1 MGDRA
6 FFMLSGGDDDRLRLV
21 DHSVKTERG
30 KAKITI
36 VVEAKD
42 WGSAGYAMECLD
54 AVAKA
59 QRADAPPKPGKGE

>member
-6 FFMLSGGDDDRLRLV
+6 FFVLSGGDDDRLRLIE
-21 DHSVKTERG
+21 HSMKTERG
-30 KAKITI
+30 KGKITI

-59 QRADAPPKPGKGE
+59 QRAGAPAKPGKGE

>member
-6 FFMLSGGDDDRLRLV
+6 YFMLSGGHDDRLRLV
-21 DHSVKTERG
+21 DHSIKTERG
-30 KAKITI
+30 KAWITI
-36 VVEAKD
+36 VVEAKN

-59 QRADAPPKPGKGE
+59 QRAGAPPKPVRQE

>member
-6 FFMLSGGDDDRLRLV
+6 YFMLSGGDDDRLRLIE
-21 DHSVKTERG
+21 HSMKTERG

-54 AVAKA
+54 AVANA
-59 QRADAPPKPGKGE
+59 QRAGAPAKPGKGE